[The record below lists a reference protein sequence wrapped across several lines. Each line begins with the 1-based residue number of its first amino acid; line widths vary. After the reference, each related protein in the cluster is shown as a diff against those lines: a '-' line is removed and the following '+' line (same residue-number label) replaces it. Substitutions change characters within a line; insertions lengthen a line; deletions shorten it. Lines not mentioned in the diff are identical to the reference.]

1 MMADDVVDYS
11 GTSDS
16 DSDCASDKVPSTGRL
31 PAPAGSCILR
41 MGLASFTG
49 MQDADAISAHWHH
62 RRKRI
67 RSPSVTRLPLSDPSD
82 STCQWRQLRLTQLRL
97 KQ

>member
-41 MGLASFTG
+41 MGLASFGPGSLACRMRMRTIVHTIAG
-49 MQDADAISAHWHH
+49 KEFD
-62 RRKRI
+62 RR
-67 RSPSVTRLPLSDPSD
+67 L
-82 STCQWRQLRLTQLRL
+82 
-97 KQ
+97 